1 MATTSRRLA
10 LIGLFSGALAVYYHF
25 RQLPHAPRPKAEGP
39 TPPTPPTPPATPP
52 LPVPATATAAPAV
65 TPNTHDN
72 PVSAWAFSPSNG
84 LLATGAEADFEHAD
98 DPVEGVVLWDITR
111 AEPKVRVRV
120 PGGVGLCD
128 QLRRGIRFSSDG
140 ALVAINGHTNGVF
153 VAKTDSGELLAE
165 VYLTGSDGP
174 PQALLSEDGESLFV
188 EDYGEQHIG
197 GVVPARYNVPA
208 EQVRWLPARSGTLHP
223 VKLTPGAL
231 FVVEDGVLRSISR
244 EDGSVTDLL
253 SLMDGHRV
261 AARSGRLLAVAG
273 DGVFLAD
280 LDAETPLSSYNTFND
295 VEDFAFSTGSDRVLA
310 LVQAH
315 GQRPARATLLSA
327 QGTLRPIDR
336 NLTRID
342 WLSTP
347 DFLPAALSPDGAE
360 ALLLGD
366 AGAVERWGLDPE
378 PAPLA
383 SVGRWSGLRGVLWPT
398 PERAVLIGPTLLVF
412 LEMPSGKVLRTVGF
426 PPGDD

>member
-1 MATTSRRLA
+1 MATTTRRLA

-25 RQLPHAPRPKAEGP
+25 RKLPRSPRPQAEGP
-39 TPPTPPTPPATPP
+39 KPPPAPPTPLPGPA
-52 LPVPATATAAPAV
+52 VPAAPVAAPSAI
-65 TPNTHDN
+65 PSTHDN
-72 PVSAWAFSPSNG
+72 PVSSWSFSPSNG

-98 DPVEGVVLWDITR
+98 DPVEGVVLWDIAL
-111 AEPKVRVRV
+111 AEPKTRVRV

-128 QLRRGIRFSSDG
+128 QLRRGVRFSSDG

-165 VYLTGSDGP
+165 VYLTANDGP

-188 EDYGEQHIG
+188 EDYGDQHFG

-208 EQVRWLPARSGTLHP
+208 EQAKWLPARSGTVHP
-223 VKLTPGAL
+223 VKLTVGAL

-244 EDGSVTDLL
+244 EDGAITDLL
-253 SLMDGHRV
+253 SLLEGHRV

-273 DGVFLAD
+273 DGVALAE
-280 LDAETPLSSYNTFND
+280 LDAETLLARFDALND

-315 GQRPARATLLSA
+315 GQRPARATLLSTR
-327 QGTLRPIDR
+327 GTLRPIDR

-366 AGAVERWGLDPE
+366 AGAVERWGLDPD
-378 PAPLA
+378 PTPVA
-383 SVGRWSGLRGVLWPT
+383 SVGRWPGVRGLLWPT
-398 PERAVLIGPTLLVF
+398 PDRAVLIGPTILVF